1 MTALSVVYEKKGTV
15 KANELSELFR
25 KSGINRPYE
34 DLDRMQRMIE
44 NSDMLVTAR
53 IDGHLVGIARSL
65 TDYSYCCYLSDL
77 AVDKEY
83 QKMGIGKELVQRTRE
98 QLSEEVSLILLSAE
112 TALNY
117 YPKIGFDRVD
127 NAFVIKRKR

>member
-1 MTALSVVYEKKGTV
+1 MTALNVVYEKKGTV
-15 KANELSELFR
+15 NANELSELFK

-53 IDGHLVGIARSL
+53 IDGQLVGIARSL

-77 AVDKEY
+77 AVDKKY
-83 QKMGIGKELVQRTRE
+83 QKMGIGKEMVHRTRE